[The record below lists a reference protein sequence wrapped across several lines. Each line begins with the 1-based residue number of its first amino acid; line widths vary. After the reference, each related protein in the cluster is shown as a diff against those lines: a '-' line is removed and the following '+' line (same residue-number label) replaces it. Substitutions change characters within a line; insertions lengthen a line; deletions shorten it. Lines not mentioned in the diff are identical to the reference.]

1 MNNDILDG
9 AIAHILEEAAKKR
22 ERVKSALKVIDGAV
36 YPGAPGLNT
45 SHDDDGW
52 DGVKPGDFG
61 LKTFDFSKRFKK
73 IIRNEARFNCMLIA
87 AQIKPDKELKP
98 FPRKVFVG
106 ELERIMNSQQRAIE
120 HAVSN
125 KLESDALE
133 VTVSLMKAE
142 VELDADRRAYDI
154 GAIGEAE
161 VMGRLRNLVN
171 SGVFVLGCQKH
182 LKDNDM
188 IVELVKALHDLAEK
202 TIILVSNRTH

>member
-1 MNNDILDG
+1 MYQESDLTACRLYFACLLGSHCIFTPDFDCSRVFDDIHG
-9 AIAHILEEAAKKR
+9 RKYTWK
-22 ERVKSALKVIDGAV
+22 
-36 YPGAPGLNT
+36 
-45 SHDDDGW
+45 
-52 DGVKPGDFG
+52 
-61 LKTFDFSKRFKK
+61 
-73 IIRNEARFNCMLIA
+73 MLIA
-87 AQIKPDKELKP
+87 AQIKPDKELNH
-98 FPRKVFVG
+98 FARKVFVG

-120 HAVSN
+120 YAVSN

-182 LKDNDM
+182 LKDDDM
-188 IVELVKALHDLAEK
+188 IVELVKVLHNLAEK
-202 TIILVSNRTH
+202 TIVLVSNRTH